1 MPICGLAILEPPRI
15 QFLIVVKKLGRRYLR
30 APTLPAMLESDSS
43 QPAFHPIA
51 TSDLSLLL
59 SCPKL
64 S

>member
-30 APTLPAMLESDSS
+30 AATLLAMLESDSS
-43 QPAFHPIA
+43 QPAFRPTTI
-51 TSDLSLLL
+51 SNLGFV
-59 SCPKL
+59 CPAQ